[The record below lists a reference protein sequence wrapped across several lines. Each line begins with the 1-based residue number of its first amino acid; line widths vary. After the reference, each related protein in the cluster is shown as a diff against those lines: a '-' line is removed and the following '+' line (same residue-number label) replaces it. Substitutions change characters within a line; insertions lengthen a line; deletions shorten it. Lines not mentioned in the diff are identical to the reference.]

1 MGQDFA
7 RHFRQHV
14 IPKLQKIA
22 LTQGAFLA
30 LDLIDYGDAYDTVWR
45 VAMKLGVSRLS
56 DGLIYDVRDWI
67 DDEIWQAFEK
77 SDANLQEYRR
87 TIADPVWRD
96 IQQWE
101 RKLARHLQQQGADT
115 CQTTTTTA

>member
-1 MGQDFA
+1 MSRDFTK
-7 RHFRQHV
+7 HFRQQV
-14 IPKLQKIA
+14 IPRLKDIA
-22 LTQGAFLA
+22 HTQGFFLA
-30 LDLIDYGDAYDTVWR
+30 LDLIDYGDAYDAVWR

-56 DGLIYDVRDWI
+56 DGLFHDVRDWI

-77 SDANLQEYRR
+77 FDADLQEYRR
-87 TIADPVWRD
+87 TVSDPVWRD

-115 CQTTTTTA
+115 CQTKMTA

>member
-1 MGQDFA
+1 MAQDFA
-7 RHFRQHV
+7 KHFRQHV
-14 IPKLQKIA
+14 IAKLKNIA
-22 LTQGAFLA
+22 QTQGLFLA
-30 LDLIDYGDAYDTVWR
+30 LDLTDYSNAYDAVWR
-45 VAMKLGVSRLS
+45 VALKLGVTRLP

-77 SDANLQEYRR
+77 FDADLQEYRR
-87 TIADPVWRD
+87 TVADPVWRD

-115 CQTTTTTA
+115 CQTKMTA